1 MNCQKCVAE
10 CEKQGGLCG
19 IIDRETFEGLKN
31 AGWKDNEI
39 GGRVKTHRELEHTM
53 AIRGHAWVCPKGHKV
68 EAAPADAMRA
78 AGMEPML

>member
-1 MNCQKCVAE
+1 MNCQKCVGE

-19 IIDRETFEGLKN
+19 IIGRDEREGLHDM
-31 AGWKDNEI
+31 GMKDSDI
-39 GGRVKTHRELEHTM
+39 DAHVKEHRASHTM
-53 AIRGHAWVCPKGHKV
+53 AIQGHAWVCLKGHRV